1 MSQTM
6 NPYDTNDDMRPTMA
20 SHMRQFLQD
29 RFWINWSKKESIEN
43 YAKLFGYFRL
53 ASIVSVGA
61 LSAVMADSYVPL
73 FFSIFIGVMGFV
85 VGDYFSECEKRVYR
99 AQCRDAFKLRCR
111 Q

>member
-1 MSQTM
+1 MDSYNNTS
-6 NPYDTNDDMRPTMA
+6 PTVV
-20 SHMRQFLQD
+20 SHMQQFLQD
-29 RFWINWSKKESIEN
+29 RFWIDWSKQESIEN

-61 LSAVMADSYVPL
+61 LSAVMADSYIPL

-85 VGDYFSECEKRVYR
+85 VGDYFSSCEKRLYR
-99 AQCRDAFKLRCR
+99 AQCRDAFKKRCH